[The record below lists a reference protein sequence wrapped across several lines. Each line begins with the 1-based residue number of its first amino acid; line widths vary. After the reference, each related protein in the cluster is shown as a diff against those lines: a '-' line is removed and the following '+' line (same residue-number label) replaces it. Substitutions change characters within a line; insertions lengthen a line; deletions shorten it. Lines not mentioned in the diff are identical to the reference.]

1 MFKKIKYFVCRRII
15 YPINLQLMIKNI
27 EKILKEPV
35 IEREFYGEQIKKWI
49 WSPLIKVIV
58 GQRRVWKSFLLK
70 QTIQYLVKSKSFL
83 PESFFYLNC
92 EDPQYDS
99 IKEYSDLNI
108 ILLPFIEQQEG
119 KAFIG
124 IDEIQRIKNWE
135 KTINGIQTLYPQ
147 CEIFITGSNSDLL
160 SWELATYL
168 SWRFIEIPVF
178 PLSYEEFLKFR
189 KVQASPE
196 IFNEFLTYGWLPGI
210 FSLTYEEN
218 TIFDYG
224 KSVYNTVVLKD
235 IFSRWKINNV
245 YFFEILYKYIFA
257 SIGNIF
263 TAKNITDYLKS
274 QNIQISLDSV
284 LNYLHYGE
292 QAYLLF
298 KVKTQDLSSKKQ
310 FSIYNKYYVWDIW
323 MRNAQV
329 WYFPQRD
336 IGWILENYVFL
347 LLKKHGYNIH
357 IWRFQNNKEV
367 DFIAEKYGK
376 IKYFQVATL
385 IMEDT
390 TREREYSALEQ
401 IHDSWE
407 KYVVSMDQFDFWVSE
422 TGIQHIHIQDLE
434 KYL

>member
-1 MFKKIKYFVCRRII
+1 MLKKIKYFVCRRII

-35 IEREFYGEQIKKWI
+35 IEREFYGKQIKKWI

-99 IKEYSDLNI
+99 IKEYSDLNT
-108 ILLPFIEQQEG
+108 ILLPFIEQQGG

-135 KTINGIQTLYPQ
+135 KAINGIQTLYPQ

-210 FSLTYEEN
+210 FSLTYEED

-347 LLKKHGYNIH
+347 LLKKHGYNVH

-376 IKYFQVATL
+376 IKYLQVATV
-385 IMEDT
+385 IMDDM

>member
-1 MFKKIKYFVCRRII
+1 
-15 YPINLQLMIKNI
+15 MIKNI

-99 IKEYSDLNI
+99 IKEYSDLNT
-108 ILLPFIEQQEG
+108 ILLPFIEQQGG

-147 CEIFITGSNSDLL
+147 CEIFVTGSNSDLL

-210 FSLTYEEN
+210 FSLTYEED

-376 IKYFQVATL
+376 IKYLQVATV
-385 IMEDT
+385 IMDDM

>member
-1 MFKKIKYFVCRRII
+1 
-15 YPINLQLMIKNI
+15 MIKNI

-35 IEREFYGEQIKKWI
+35 IEREFYGKQIKKWI

-99 IKEYSDLNI
+99 IKEYSDLNT
-108 ILLPFIEQQEG
+108 ILLPFIEQQGG

-210 FSLTYEEN
+210 FSLTYEED

-347 LLKKHGYNIH
+347 LLKKHGYNVH

-376 IKYFQVATL
+376 IKYLQVATV
-385 IMEDT
+385 IMDDM

>member
-1 MFKKIKYFVCRRII
+1 
-15 YPINLQLMIKNI
+15 MIKNI

-35 IEREFYGEQIKKWI
+35 IEREFYGKQIKKWI

-178 PLSYEEFLKFR
+178 PLSYEEFLKFH
-189 KVQASPE
+189 KVQTSPE

-210 FSLTYEEN
+210 FSLTYEED

-235 IFSRWKINNV
+235 IFSHWKINNV

-347 LLKKHGYNIH
+347 LLKKHGYNVH

-376 IKYFQVATL
+376 IKYLQVATV
-385 IMEDT
+385 IMDDM

-407 KYVVSMDQFDFWVSE
+407 KYVVSMDQFGFWVSE

>member
-1 MFKKIKYFVCRRII
+1 
-15 YPINLQLMIKNI
+15 MIKNI
-27 EKILKEPV
+27 EKILKEPL

-49 WSPLIKVIV
+49 GSPLIKVIV

-70 QTIQYLVKSKSFL
+70 QTIQSLVKSKSFL

-92 EDPQYDS
+92 ENPQYDF
-99 IKEYSDLNI
+99 IKEYSDLNK
-108 ILLPFIEQQEG
+108 ILLPFIEQQGG

-147 CEIFITGSNSDLL
+147 CEVFITGSNSDLL
-160 SWELATYL
+160 SWELASYL

-189 KVQASPE
+189 KVQASSE

-210 FSLTYEEN
+210 FSLNYAED

-257 SIGNIF
+257 SIGNVF

-274 QNIQISLDSV
+274 QKIQISLDSV

-310 FSIYNKYYVWDIW
+310 FSIYNKYYVWDIG

-347 LLKKHGYNIH
+347 LLKKHGYTVH

-367 DFIAEKYGK
+367 DFIAEKHGK
-376 IKYFQVATL
+376 IKYFQVATF
-385 IMEDT
+385 IMDDT
-390 TREREYSALEQ
+390 TREREYSSLNQ
-401 IHDSWE
+401 IHDSRE

-434 KYL
+434 NYL

>member
-1 MFKKIKYFVCRRII
+1 
-15 YPINLQLMIKNI
+15 MIKNI

-99 IKEYSDLNI
+99 IKEYSDLNT
-108 ILLPFIEQQEG
+108 ILLPFIEQQGG

-210 FSLTYEEN
+210 FSLTYEED

-376 IKYFQVATL
+376 IKYLQVATV
-385 IMEDT
+385 IMDDM

>member
-1 MFKKIKYFVCRRII
+1 
-15 YPINLQLMIKNI
+15 MIKNI

-99 IKEYSDLNI
+99 IKEYSDLNT
-108 ILLPFIEQQEG
+108 ILLPFIEQQGG

-210 FSLTYEEN
+210 FSLTYEED

-347 LLKKHGYNIH
+347 LLKKHGYNVH

-376 IKYFQVATL
+376 IKYLQVATV
-385 IMEDT
+385 IMDDM